1 MAVQIGITSKVSNL
15 MKTNSLLFFSLAAL
29 SASAAFQVDRSAMSD
44 KYWAI
49 WNDDVQKKIDSDIE
63 KYLKADTA
71 VAVAA
76 KGGQVAF
83 RGFRGKYRL
92 TWTAADG
99 KPQTKLVEVK

>member
-1 MAVQIGITSKVSNL
+1 MNKKL
-15 MKTNSLLFFSLAAL
+15 SLFVASLAVL
-29 SASAAFQVDRSAMSD
+29 SASAAFKVDKSAMSD

-49 WNDDVQKKIDSDIE
+49 WNDAVQAKIDADIE
-63 KYLKADTA
+63 KYRKTDAA

>member
-1 MAVQIGITSKVSNL
+1 

-49 WNDDVQKKIDSDIE
+49 WNDDVQKKIDSNIE
-63 KYLKADTA
+63 KYRKADAA

-76 KGGQVAF
+76 NGGKVAF
-83 RGFRGKYRL
+83 RGFRGRYRL
-92 TWTAADG
+92 TWKDADG
-99 KPQTKLVEVK
+99 KKQMKLVEVK